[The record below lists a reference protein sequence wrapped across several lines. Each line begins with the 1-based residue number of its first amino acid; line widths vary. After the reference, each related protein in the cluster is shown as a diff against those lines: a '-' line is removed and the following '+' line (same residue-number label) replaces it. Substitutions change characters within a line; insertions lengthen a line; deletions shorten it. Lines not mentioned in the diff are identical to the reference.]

1 MEFTKCKICG
11 KEFLATPRH
20 KTICSAECK
29 IENNR
34 INVRNH
40 ARKIREANRK
50 RLGTK
55 FCTVCG
61 KEFAPK
67 NSNQVRCSR
76 QCTKSRSGEYK
87 AGYKKV
93 TKQQMQAEQKLRAR
107 NEKEI
112 VKMSVQAGKAHTT
125 YGKLEMQNYLAKQSL
140 EMERRRR
147 ELDAEWERKRK
158 NGNQ

>member
-1 MEFTKCKICG
+1 MEITKCKICG
-11 KEFLATPRH
+11 KEFITTPRH
-20 KTICSAECK
+20 KTICSAECR

-34 INVRNH
+34 VNVRNYT
-40 ARKIREANRK
+40 RKKREER
-50 RLGTK
+50 RRELGTR

-61 KEFAPK
+61 KEFSPK
-67 NSNQVRCSR
+67 NGNQIRCSR
-76 QCTKSRSGEYK
+76 RCTQNRSGEYK
-87 AGYKKV
+87 AEYRKA
-93 TKQQMQAEQKLRAR
+93 TKQQMQTEQKLR
-107 NEKEI
+107 EKNGKAI